1 MPTLAP
7 GRTLVPRWRM
17 RTLPA
22 VTRSPAN
29 AFTPSRLLLLS
40 RPLRDEPM
48 PFLCAIAFLHLC
60 QRNLVDAKLGEVLPV
75 SLLPPVVRL
84 RLVLEDD
91 HLLPAS
97 MAEHG
102 RVHRR
107 SGDVRCADGHPR
119 AISDQE
125 HAVQGHGRTR
135 FGPQG
140 FHLEGRPFFDAI
152 LFPAIFNDCVHLP
165 ALTFRSSV
173 RCDQE
178 ILPHQLPPSNRRSR
192 ASSPFPW

>member
-22 VTRSPAN
+22 VTHSPAN

-60 QRNLVDAKLGEVLPV
+60 QGDLLDAKLGEVLPV

-91 HLLPAS
+91 HFLAAS
-97 MAEHG
+97 MTDHG
-102 RVHRR
+102 GVHRR
-107 SGDVRCADGHPR
+107 SRDVRRAHGHLG
-119 AISDQE
+119 AIADQE
-125 HAVQGHGRTR
+125 HA
-135 FGPQG
+135 
-140 FHLEGRPFFDAI
+140 
-152 LFPAIFNDCVHLP
+152 
-165 ALTFRSSV
+165 
-173 RCDQE
+173 
-178 ILPHQLPPSNRRSR
+178 
-192 ASSPFPW
+192 